1 MVYKGDVYKASG
13 VFVVG
18 GCAVFESK
26 EDVVGVY
33 DVGHIFAELE
43 GIFYD
48 GVHFFFVFAVE
59 FVELV

>member
-1 MVYKGDVYKASG
+1 MVYEGDVDEASG

-26 EDVVGVY
+26 EDVVCVY

-43 GIFYD
+43 SVFYD
-48 GVHFFFVFAVE
+48 GIHFFFVFAVE